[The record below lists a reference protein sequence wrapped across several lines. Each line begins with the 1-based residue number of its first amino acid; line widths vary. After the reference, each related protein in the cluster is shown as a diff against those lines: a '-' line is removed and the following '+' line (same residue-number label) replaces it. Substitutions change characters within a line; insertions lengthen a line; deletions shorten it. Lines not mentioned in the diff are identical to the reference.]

1 MPRDSESRPD
11 TNAEQVASGHTEE
24 HRVCCCPLRAHDQRA
39 PSQMVYLS
47 PQGWS
52 PIQNFTA
59 MIHTHKCTHTCWSR
73 DPCLSGMLTYSELH
87 HNNHTHTHN
96 PCWSRDPCQGCSPI
110 QNFTITITNNTQHT
124 HTHTCWSRD
133 LCLGILL
140 ISELSPCCTISSAW
154 IPRFQICILLP
165 RCDLA
170 YLASWRPLCHFI
182 FSKCQYFIVGLL
194 IPNSVPS
201 CSPCPAPVQ
210 F

>member
-1 MPRDSESRPD
+1 
-11 TNAEQVASGHTEE
+11 
-24 HRVCCCPLRAHDQRA
+24 
-39 PSQMVYLS
+39 
-47 PQGWS
+47 
-52 PIQNFTA
+52 
-59 MIHTHKCTHTCWSR
+59 MI
-73 DPCLSGMLTYSELH
+73 TYSELH
-87 HNNHTHTHN
+87 SNDTHTQMHTHLLVQRSLSVRDAHLFRTSPQQSHTHTHTHN

-133 LCLGILL
+133 PCLGILL

>member
-1 MPRDSESRPD
+1 MLSKWHLATQRSTGYAAALSELMIREHPARWSTCHRRDDHLFRTSQQWYTH
-11 TNAEQVASGHTEE
+11 TNAHTPVGPEIP
-24 HRVCCCPLRAHDQRA
+24 VC
-39 PSQMVYLS
+39 
-47 PQGWS
+47 QGCS
-52 PIQNFTA
+52 PIQNFTTT
-59 MIHTHKCTHTCWSR
+59 ITHTHI
-73 DPCLSGMLTYSELH
+73 
-87 HNNHTHTHN
+87 HTHN

-133 LCLGILL
+133 PCLGILL